1 MRVTR
6 MPPGENA
13 MPSLSANGTEIAYAE
28 AGAGGAPLLM
38 VHGTLGDQRSFA
50 AQMEPLAAAGFHVM
64 ALSMRH
70 CWPGSW
76 PAGGGDFRIDT
87 HVADVAAF
95 IAALG
100 RGPVALLGHSRGGH
114 IAFRVAE
121 RHPALLR
128 ALILAEPGGELDES
142 LGGKAGAAG
151 QAGAFGR
158 AADLVA
164 AGDEEGGLRVVAE
177 HTGGPGAWER
187 RPEERKAISRANA
200 RTMLGQRHEERRP
213 YSRAAAAS
221 IRTPTLFL
229 YGADTRPNFVANVQ
243 ALSGAMPGSRVAV
256 IPQATHGLP
265 YENPRDFN
273 AAVVDFLRGL

>member
-1 MRVTR
+1 
-6 MPPGENA
+6 
-13 MPSLSANGTEIAYAE
+13 MPSLHANGADIAYAE
-28 AGAGGAPLLM
+28 AGAGGQPLLL

-50 AQMEPLAAAGFHVM
+50 AQMAPLAEAGLHVM

-76 PAGGGDFRIDT
+76 PAEGGDFRIDT
-87 HVADVAAF
+87 HVADIAAF
-95 IAALG
+95 ITALDKG
-100 RGPVALLGHSRGGH
+100 KVALLGHSRGGH

-128 ALILAEPGGELDES
+128 ALVLAEPGGDLDDD
-142 LGGKAGAAG
+142 LRGGPAPG
-151 QAGAFGR
+151 QQASAFAR

-164 AGDEEGGLRVVAE
+164 AGDEEAALTLIAE

-187 RPEERKAISRANA
+187 RPEERRAISRANA
-200 RTMLGQRHEERRP
+200 RTMLGQRNEGRRP
-213 YSRAAAAS
+213 YSRAAAEG

-229 YGADTRPNFVANVQ
+229 YGANTQPNFVANVT
-243 ALSGAMPGSRVAV
+243 ALSGAIAGSQVVMIRD
-256 IPQATHGLP
+256 ATHGLP

-273 AAVVDFLRGL
+273 AAVVDFLRSH

>member
-1 MRVTR
+1 
-6 MPPGENA
+6 
-13 MPSLSANGTEIAYAE
+13 MPSLHANGTEVHFAE

-38 VHGTLGDQRSFA
+38 VHGTLGDQRSFG
-50 AQMEPLAAAGFHVM
+50 AQMAPLAEAGFHVM

-76 PAGGGDFRIDT
+76 PAEGGDFRIDT

-95 IAALG
+95 ITALG

-121 RHPALLR
+121 RHPDLLR
-128 ALILAEPGGELDES
+128 ALLLAEPGGDLDDD
-142 LGGKAGAAG
+142 LRGGPAGAP

-164 AGDEEGGLRVVAE
+164 AGDEEAALKVIAE

-187 RPEERKAISRANA
+187 RPEARKAISRANA
-200 RTMLGQRHEERRP
+200 RTMLGQRNEARRP
-213 YSRAAAAS
+213 YSRAAAAA

-229 YGADTRPNFVANVQ
+229 YGANTRPNFVANVK
-243 ALSGAMPGSRVAV
+243 ALSGVIAGSEVAV
-256 IPQATHGLP
+256 IPDATHGLP

-273 AAVVDFLRGL
+273 AAVVDFLRGR

>member
-1 MRVTR
+1 
-6 MPPGENA
+6 
-13 MPSLSANGTEIAYAE
+13 MPSLSANGTGIAYAE
-28 AGAGGAPLLM
+28 AGAGGQPLLM

-64 ALSMRH
+64 SLSMRH
-70 CWPGSW
+70 CWPGHW
-76 PAGGGDFRIDT
+76 PEQGGDFRIDT

-100 RGPVALLGHSRGGH
+100 KGPVALLGHSRGGH

-142 LGGKAGAAG
+142 LGGRPGAAG
-151 QAGAFGR
+151 QAGAFGK

-187 RPEERKAISRANA
+187 RPEERKAIGRANA
-200 RTMLGQRHEERRP
+200 RTMLGQRNEQRRP
-213 YSRAAAAS
+213 YSRAAAEG

-229 YGADTRPNFVANVQ
+229 YGANTRPNFVANVE
-243 ALSGAMPGSRVAV
+243 ALSGAIRGSKVAV
-256 IPQATHGLP
+256 IPDATHGLP
-265 YENPRDFN
+265 YENPKDFN
-273 AAVVDFLRGL
+273 AAVVEFLRSL